1 MTTALALFAVLLI
14 VLANGFFVAA
24 EYALVTMRRT
34 RVQELVDQGSRGARR
49 VAALQASPGRFI
61 SATQLGVTLS
71 SLALGA
77 IGEPVVSHVLRTPI
91 DWLPQ
96 SWHGG
101 IALTVS
107 AVLAFVV
114 LSYFHVVIGEIVPK
128 SYTLQHSERVALL
141 VATPITV
148 FFAVF
153 RPFIWVLDHSASA
166 VLRWLGL
173 PPDARRSS
181 VHSEEELKMLVT
193 ASREH
198 GVLEEGE
205 QTMLHKVF
213 EFADKEAADVMVP
226 RPDVVAL
233 ALDLPVSELLRLM
246 LQHPYTRYPVYE
258 GELDDIAGILH
269 VRDLFAA
276 LHDRGIEGVDVRA
289 LLRPTIMVPETKALD
304 ELLADFRSTSNHMA
318 IVLDEY
324 GSVAGL
330 ATLEDL
336 LEEIVGEIVDEFDL
350 PDAGIRRL
358 GKSRMRLGGSFPI
371 EEFNDRFGTSLSDDD
386 YHSVGGY
393 VFGELGRAPRV
404 GDCVQ
409 TDGVRFEV
417 SAVDGP
423 RITEVDVELKPPP
436 EPPAAAEERD
446 RASG

>member
-34 RVQELVDQGSRGARR
+34 RVQELVDQGHRGARR
-49 VAALQASPGRFI
+49 VAALQANPGRFI

-77 IGEPVVSHVLRTPI
+77 IGEPVVSRVLRTPI

-141 VATPITV
+141 VATPITI

-233 ALDLPVSELLRLM
+233 ELDLPVSELLRLM

-289 LLRPTIMVPETKALD
+289 LLRPAIMVPETKGLD

-404 GDCVQ
+404 GDSVQ

-436 EPPAAAEERD
+436 EPPAATEERD